1 MKRQSPRSVLHSAVG
16 GLALLLLSAA
26 AMAVDVPGSADYPKI
41 GRFKGSE
48 ITKHAIEDY
57 GRTTFA
63 TGSVKKASDAE
74 STTLTVEG
82 KITRIVYR
90 VPAGVSALEVFRN
103 FEEKSSEAGFES
115 IFSGGPKEI
124 DKYNFLYKHP
134 VEILDEISIG
144 NEIFYL
150 VSKKNIR
157 GIDVYLSVLVS
168 PHSGGD
174 GQRVRIIAAETT
186 SMKLQMV
193 DADKMQL
200 AITETGRA
208 ALYGI
213 YFDHDS
219 AKIQAASKP
228 TLDEIAKLMTTNP
241 ALKIIVV
248 GHTDYTGGFDYNI
261 DLSKR
266 RANAVAEHLISGYG
280 LVAGRIK
287 SDGVGYLAPAA
298 SNESEAGRALNRR
311 VELVK
316 DK

>member
-1 MKRQSPRSVLHSAVG
+1 
-16 GLALLLLSAA
+16 
-26 AMAVDVPGSADYPKI
+26 
-41 GRFKGSE
+41 
-48 ITKHAIEDY
+48 
-57 GRTTFA
+57 
-63 TGSVKKASDAE
+63 
-74 STTLTVEG
+74 
-82 KITRIVYR
+82 
-90 VPAGVSALEVFRN
+90 
-103 FEEKSSEAGFES
+103 SEAGFEP

-124 DKYNFLYKHP
+124 DKYNFMYKHP
-134 VEILDEISIG
+134 VEILDKISIG

-150 VSKKNIR
+150 VSRKNIS

-186 SMKLQMV
+186 PMKLQMV
-193 DADKMQL
+193 DAAKMQL
-200 AITETGRA
+200 DITETGRT

-228 TLDEIAKLMTTNP
+228 TLDEIAKLMKTNP

-261 DLSKR
+261 NLSKR
-266 RANAVAEHLISGYG
+266 RANAVAARLISGYG
-280 LVAGRIK
+280 LEADRIK

-298 SNESEAGRALNRR
+298 SNETEAGRALNRR